1 MKLIIYPDVDIWE
14 FVLSG
19 LKNRS
24 DIMLLSLNGHSNL
37 FQKVSRKF
45 SVTTHLPSYFVLGS
59 KLRKAI
65 VNLRQGDSVVLA
77 EYTDPAIVS
86 AIANIV
92 PSGVSRYIWLWNH
105 KGNSVRFTKD
115 LNVIIKNKFQVFT
128 YDETDAEKYGFHWHT
143 QFFNIKSY
151 KEESLRDYSYSHDFF
166 FVGYAKNREKE
177 IESIR
182 KTLSDYSCNF
192 ITVHRLSEYVP
203 YTEYMK
209 LALHSRCIVE
219 IVYPGD
225 SSCTL
230 RPLEAMALH
239 RKLLTNNP
247 AVRKYSFYHP
257 QNIFILG
264 QDDFS
269 QLPEF
274 LQTPYE
280 SLPDEV
286 TDSYDV
292 NSWVEAFK

>member
-1 MKLIIYPDVDIWE
+1 M
-14 FVLSG
+14 
-19 LKNRS
+19 
-24 DIMLLSLNGHSNL
+24 
-37 FQKVSRKF
+37 
-45 SVTTHLPSYFVLGS
+45 
-59 KLRKAI
+59 
-65 VNLRQGDSVVLA
+65 
-77 EYTDPAIVS
+77 
-86 AIANIV
+86 
-92 PSGVSRYIWLWNH
+92 
-105 KGNSVRFTKD
+105 
-115 LNVIIKNKFQVFT
+115 
-128 YDETDAEKYGFHWHT
+128 
-143 QFFNIKSY
+143 
-151 KEESLRDYSYSHDFF
+151 
-166 FVGYAKNREKE
+166 
-177 IESIR
+177 
-182 KTLSDYSCNF
+182 
-192 ITVHRLSEYVP
+192 P